1 MSIREDIELQ
11 YKKSIKE
18 KNVETT
24 NALRLIKS
32 AIKDKDIS
40 FRSKNNQSQISDQ
53 EILILLQSLIKQRN
67 DSIESFKNADRQD
80 LIEKEE
86 NEIKIIKV
94 FLPNQKSEE
103 EIINIIDQIIL
114 ENNFKSIKDMGKL
127 IGMIKNKFSGEV
139 DMAIVGKIA
148 KTKLTV

>member
-40 FRSKNNQSQISDQ
+40 SRSKNNQSQISDQ

-86 NEIKIIKV
+86 NEIKIIKF

-148 KTKLTV
+148 KTKLGS

>member
-1 MSIREDIELQ
+1 MKNRIPRHQWPCVGSKLKGS
-11 YKKSIKE
+11 KKY
-18 KNVETT
+18 T
-24 NALRLIKS
+24 
-32 AIKDKDIS
+32 
-40 FRSKNNQSQISDQ
+40 RSKNNQSQISDQ

-86 NEIKIIKV
+86 NEIKIIKF
-94 FLPNQKSEE
+94 FLPNQKSED

-114 ENNFKSIKDMGKL
+114 ENNFKSIKDMCKL

-148 KTKLTV
+148 KTKLTI

>member
-94 FLPNQKSEE
+94 FLPNQKSED

>member
-40 FRSKNNQSQISDQ
+40 SRSKNNQSQISDQ

-67 DSIESFKNADRQD
+67 DSIESFLCFTRLCNK
-80 LIEKEE
+80 L
-86 NEIKIIKV
+86 
-94 FLPNQKSEE
+94 
-103 EIINIIDQIIL
+103 
-114 ENNFKSIKDMGKL
+114 SIC
-127 IGMIKNKFSGEV
+127 
-139 DMAIVGKIA
+139 
-148 KTKLTV
+148 

>member
-148 KTKLTV
+148 KTKLTI

>member
-148 KTKLTV
+148 KTKLIV

>member
-18 KNVETT
+18 KNFETT

-40 FRSKNNQSQISDQ
+40 SRSKNNQSQISDQ

-148 KTKLTV
+148 KTKLTF

>member
-40 FRSKNNQSQISDQ
+40 SRSKNNQSQISDQ

>member
-40 FRSKNNQSQISDQ
+40 SRSKNNQSQISDQ

-127 IGMIKNKFSGEV
+127 IGIIKNKFSGEV

>member
-32 AIKDKDIS
+32 AIKDKDI
-40 FRSKNNQSQISDQ
+40 FHRSKNNQSQISDQ

-148 KTKLTV
+148 KTKLTI

>member
-1 MSIREDIELQ
+1 M
-11 YKKSIKE
+11 
-18 KNVETT
+18 
-24 NALRLIKS
+24 
-32 AIKDKDIS
+32 
-40 FRSKNNQSQISDQ
+40 
-53 EILILLQSLIKQRN
+53 LQSLIKQRN

>member
-103 EIINIIDQIIL
+103 DIINIIDQIIL

>member
-40 FRSKNNQSQISDQ
+40 SRSKNN
-53 EILILLQSLIKQRN
+53 
-67 DSIESFKNADRQD
+67 
-80 LIEKEE
+80 
-86 NEIKIIKV
+86 
-94 FLPNQKSEE
+94 PY
-103 EIINIIDQIIL
+103 
-114 ENNFKSIKDMGKL
+114 
-127 IGMIKNKFSGEV
+127 
-139 DMAIVGKIA
+139 
-148 KTKLTV
+148 KT